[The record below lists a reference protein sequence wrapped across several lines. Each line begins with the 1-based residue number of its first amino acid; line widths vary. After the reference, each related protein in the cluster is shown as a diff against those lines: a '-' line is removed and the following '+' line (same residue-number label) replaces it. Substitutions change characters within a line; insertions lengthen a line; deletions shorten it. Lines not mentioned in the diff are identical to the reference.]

1 MNVVPLHETLPF
13 EYSIVEKRGETKR
26 DGVLLRLEGTFQR
39 ADTKNAN
46 GRVYPRGLWDKI
58 MSDDGVNERIGA
70 RRMVGELDHPASG
83 STALSR
89 VSHVIT
95 EHTLLPDGRV
105 KGNMEVLNTPAGQ
118 IAATLFEAGVQLGIS
133 SRGDGSVQKRGDTDE
148 VQEDFRL
155 ETYDLVLKPSTPGAY
170 PQIVES
176 EEAAKQNAELIAQA
190 VEGLVNSTS
199 DIDVL
204 LECHKIISVLEGC
217 ESRCE
222 SMLALLK
229 GKLSNGGE
237 PSRGKQE
244 QQPNNKPSEVQEM
257 KTPNVPA
264 PTDVPAGINF
274 SPEMAAFLQEWVTK
288 GVTEAVAEKDEEI
301 GSLQAQI
308 ARLSETRSELETK
321 LDAATELIEEF
332 TRKVKELSENATT
345 DDVLQERYEAS
356 VRLLDEAVSRLQEM
370 GEMQRRLAAA
380 ESLLAASIARHQQ
393 EAIDVVIDDVLADLD
408 EATADKIRPLL
419 AECATPED
427 VEARYET
434 LSSLIESSIQDETV
448 EREPLP
454 RPRRQIDERDN
465 RATQRSSGGGDFVTS
480 RLTSRIHGGSI

>member
-1 MNVVPLHETLPF
+1 MNVLQETLPF
-13 EYSIVEKRGETKR
+13 EYTIVEKRGATKR
-26 DGVLLRLEGTFQR
+26 DGVLLKLEGTFQR

-58 MSDDGVNERIGA
+58 MGDDGVNERIGA

-83 STALSR
+83 STSLNR

-105 KGNMEVLNTPAGQ
+105 NGSMEILNTPAGQ

-133 SRGDGSVQKRGDTDE
+133 SRGDGSVQKRGETDE
-148 VQEDFRL
+148 VQNDFRL

-176 EEAAKQNAELIAQA
+176 EEAAKKNAELIASA

-229 GKLSNGGE
+229 EKLS
-237 PSRGKQE
+237 SSKQE
-244 QQPNNKPSEVQEM
+244 QQPNNQPSEVTEM
-257 KTPNVPA
+257 KTRNVPA
-264 PTDVPAGINF
+264 PSDVPPGVNL
-274 SPEMAAFLQEWVTK
+274 SPEMANFLQEWVNK

-301 GSLQAQI
+301 ASLNAQI
-308 ARLSETRSELETK
+308 ARLSEHRSALDVRLE
-321 LDAATELIEEF
+321 AAKELIEEF
-332 TRKVKELSENATT
+332 TRKVKELSENAST
-345 DDVLQERYEAS
+345 DEVLHERYSAS

-370 GEMQRRLAAA
+370 GVMQRRLDAA
-380 ESLLAASIARHQQ
+380 EQLLSASIARHQQ
-393 EAIDVVIDDVLADLD
+393 ESIDRVIDNTLADAGLD
-408 EATADKIRPLL
+408 EETTEKFRGLLSECTTAD
-419 AECATPED
+419 E
-427 VEARYET
+427 VEERFET
-434 LSSLIESSIQDETV
+434 LASLIEVDYEPE

-454 RPRRQIDERDN
+454 RPRRQIDENR
-465 RATQRSSGGGDFVTS
+465 RATPTPSSGINLTS
-480 RLTSRIHGGSI
+480 RLTSRIHGGTI